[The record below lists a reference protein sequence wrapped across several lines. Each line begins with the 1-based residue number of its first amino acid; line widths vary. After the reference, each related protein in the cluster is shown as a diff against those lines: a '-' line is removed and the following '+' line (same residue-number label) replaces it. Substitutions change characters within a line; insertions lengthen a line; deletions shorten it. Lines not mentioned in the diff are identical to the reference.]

1 MVGCKVNNRIVP
13 IDHVVAT
20 GEIIEVILGPADK
33 GPSRDW
39 LKIVR
44 TSEAKSKIRNWFKKM
59 RREENIQQGRDALAK
74 ELRREMIFIPDDQLD
89 ESWAAAAAVCARTR
103 GGNLRCHRLRRH
115 DHRQLPA
122 QATRGVAEAQGR
134 RGC

>member
-59 RREENIQQGRDALAK
+59 RREENNPAGS
-74 ELRREMIFIPDDQLD
+74 RRAGQRAAPGDDI
-89 ESWAAAAAVCARTR
+89 
-103 GGNLRCHRLRRH
+103 HPRR
-115 DHRQLPA
+115 PA
-122 QATRGVAEAQGR
+122 G
-134 RGC
+134 